1 MLDATGMLVGSK
13 DRMLEEFDLNRIE
26 DIAGAREAIGRLLNL
41 VEELAGENQKLREEN
56 QQQRDE
62 INRLKGEQGQ
72 PSIKPNKKPAAP
84 PKTNYS
90 SERERHK
97 SKGRKKA
104 GKVNQIKID
113 REEVVKVD
121 PAELPLDAQFKGY
134 VAVVVQDIKI
144 TTDNVR
150 FWKEKFYSSGQNK
163 TYLAELPAGYEG
175 QFGPGIKAT
184 TIVLYY
190 AINTSEP
197 KIKEFFEHVGL
208 SISEGQISNLLI
220 KRQAG
225 FHGEKEALYIAGLHS
240 SPWQHSDDTPA
251 RVNGVNEHTH
261 TVCNPLY
268 TVYVT
273 TAKKDRLAVLQAF
286 TNGHA
291 LTFRLNVEAYTWLEQ
306 VNLSAWV
313 RAQLRQL
320 PQDQALPEQVFTALL
335 AEHVPHLGQQHRR
348 AILEAAAV
356 AAYHSQQ
363 EFPLID
369 LLLCDDAPQFK
380 RLTDELALCWVHDG
394 RHYKKLNP
402 LVAHHRHLLAD
413 FLTRYGDYYDDLLT
427 YPLNP
432 SLLEAERL
440 AQAFDTLFS
449 ETTGYDALDDRI
461 AKTKAKKDALLM
473 VLKHPEIPLHNN
485 PAELEGRRRARK
497 RDVSFGPRTEEGKKA
512 WDTFMS
518 LAATAKKL
526 GVSFYQYIHD
536 RVTKTYKI
544 PPFAD
549 LVTQQA
555 PQRQLG
561 ASWDKHG
568 FTPTF

>member
-1 MLDATGMLVGSK
+1 MLEAPGILVGSK

-26 DIAGAREAIGRLLNL
+26 DIAGAREAIVRLLNL
-41 VEELAGENQKLREEN
+41 VEELAGENRKLREEN

-72 PSIKPNKKPAAP
+72 PKIKPNKKPAAP
-84 PKTNYS
+84 AKRNYS
-90 SERERHK
+90 SEPERHK
-97 SKGRKKA
+97 PKGRKKVS
-104 GKVNQIKID
+104 KRNEIKLD

-121 PAELPLDAQFKGY
+121 PVQLPPDAEFKGY
-134 VAVVVQDIKI
+134 EDVIVQDIRI

-150 FWKEKFYSSGQNK
+150 FWKEKFYSPGQHK
-163 TYLAELPAGYEG
+163 TYLAELPAGYDG

-225 FHGEKEALYIAGLHS
+225 FHGEKEALYIAGLRS

-251 RVNGVNEHTH
+251 RVNGVNAYTH

-273 TAKKDRLAVLQAF
+273 TPKKDRLAVLQAF

-291 LTFRLNVEAYTWLEQ
+291 LTFRLNAEAYAWLEP
-306 VNLSAWV
+306 VNLSARV
-313 RAQLRQL
+313 RAELRQL
-320 PQDQALPEQVFTALL
+320 PQDQALTETAFTALL
-335 AEHVPHLGQQHRR
+335 AEHLPPLGEQHRR
-348 AILEAAAV
+348 SILEAAAV

-402 LVAHHRHLLAD
+402 VVAHHRHLLAD
-413 FLTRYGDYYDDLLT
+413 FLTRYWDYYDDLLT

-432 SLLEAERL
+432 TPPEAERL
-440 AQAFDTLFS
+440 SQAFDTLFS
-449 ETTGYDALDDRI
+449 TMTGYDALDDRI

-536 RVTKTYKI
+536 RVTRANNI
-544 PPFAD
+544 PPLAD
-549 LVTQQA
+549 LIAQQA
-555 PQRQLG
+555 QQRQLD
-561 ASWDKHG
+561 ASWEN
-568 FTPTF
+568 T

>member
-1 MLDATGMLVGSK
+1 MLAVTGMLGGSK

-26 DIAGAREAIGRLLNL
+26 DITGAREAIRRLLNL
-41 VEELAGENQKLREEN
+41 VEELAGENRKLREEN

-62 INRLKGEQGQ
+62 INRLKGEQGK
-72 PSIKPNKKPAAP
+72 PTIKPNKKPAASAQ
-84 PKTNYS
+84 TNYS

-97 SKGRKKA
+97 PKGRQKA
-104 GKVNQIKID
+104 GKVSQIKVD

-121 PAELPLDAQFKGY
+121 PAQLPPDAQFKGY
-134 VAVVVQDIKI
+134 EAVVVQDIKI

-150 FWKEKFYSSGQNK
+150 FWKEKFYSPGQQE

-225 FHGEKEALYIAGLHS
+225 FHSEKEQVYIAGLRS
-240 SPWQHSDDTPA
+240 SPWQHSDDTSA

-268 TVYVT
+268 TIYVT
-273 TAKKDRLAVLQAF
+273 TARKDRLAVLQAF

-291 LTFRLNVEAYTWLEQ
+291 LTFRLNAEAYTWLEP
-306 VNLSAWV
+306 VNLSARV
-313 RAQLRQL
+313 LAELRQL
-320 PQDQALPEQVFTALL
+320 PQDQALSEEVFTALL
-335 AEHVPHLGQQHRR
+335 TEHVPRLGEQHRR

-369 LLLCDDAPQFK
+369 LLICDDAPQFK

-402 LVAHHRHLLAD
+402 LVAHHRHLLAG
-413 FLTRYGDYYDDLLT
+413 FLTRYWDYYDDLLT

-432 SLLEAERL
+432 TLPEAERL

-449 ETTGYDALDDRI
+449 ETTGYEALDDRI

-497 RDVSFGPRTEEGKKA
+497 RDVSFGPRTEDGKKA

-536 RVTKTYKI
+536 RVTTTNKI
-544 PPFAD
+544 PHLAD
-549 LVTQQA
+549 LIAQQA
-555 PQRQLG
+555 EQRQLG
-561 ASWDKHG
+561 ASWEN
-568 FTPTF
+568 T

>member
-1 MLDATGMLVGSK
+1 M
-13 DRMLEEFDLNRIE
+13 
-26 DIAGAREAIGRLLNL
+26 
-41 VEELAGENQKLREEN
+41 
-56 QQQRDE
+56 
-62 INRLKGEQGQ
+62 
-72 PSIKPNKKPAAP
+72 
-84 PKTNYS
+84 
-90 SERERHK
+90 
-97 SKGRKKA
+97 
-104 GKVNQIKID
+104 
-113 REEVVKVD
+113 VKVD
-121 PAELPLDAQFKGY
+121 PAQLPADAQFKGY
-134 VAVVVQDIKI
+134 EDVIVQDIKI

-150 FWKEKFYSSGQNK
+150 FWKEKFYSPGQNK
-163 TYLAELPAGYEG
+163 SYLAELPAGYEG

-208 SISEGQISNLLI
+208 SISAGQISNLLI

-225 FHGEKEALYIAGLHS
+225 FHGEKEALYIAGLGS

-273 TAKKDRLAVLQAF
+273 TPKKDRLAVLQAF

-291 LTFRLNVEAYTWLEQ
+291 LTFRLNAEAYSWLDQ
-306 VNLSAWV
+306 VNLSAGV

-320 PQDQALPEQVFTALL
+320 PQDQALTEELFTALL
-335 AEHVPHLGQQHRR
+335 AEHVPRLGEQPRR

-356 AAYHSQQ
+356 AAYHTQQ

-380 RLTDELALCWVHDG
+380 RLTNDLALCWVHDG

-402 LVAHHRHLLAD
+402 LVAHHRHRLAD
-413 FLTRYGDYYDDLLT
+413 FLTRYWNYYDDLLT

-432 SLLEAERL
+432 TPAEAERL

-497 RDVSFGPRTEEGKKA
+497 RDVSFGP
-512 WDTFMS
+512 
-518 LAATAKKL
+518 
-526 GVSFYQYIHD
+526 
-536 RVTKTYKI
+536 
-544 PPFAD
+544 
-549 LVTQQA
+549 A
-555 PQRQLG
+555 PQRAKKPG
-561 ASWDKHG
+561 
-568 FTPTF
+568 TPSCL

>member
-1 MLDATGMLVGSK
+1 MLDAAGMVIGSK
-13 DRMLEEFDLNRIE
+13 DKMLEDFDLNRIE
-26 DIAGAREAIGRLLNL
+26 DIAGAREAIKRLLNL
-41 VEELAGENQKLREEN
+41 VEELAGENRKLREEN

-62 INRLKGEQGQ
+62 INRLKGEQGK
-72 PSIKPNKKPAAP
+72 PSLKPNKKPAVSS
-84 PKTNYS
+84 KTNYS

-97 SKGRKKA
+97 AKGRKKA
-104 GKVNQIKID
+104 RKVSQIKID

-121 PAELPLDAQFKGY
+121 LAQLPPDAQFKGY
-134 VAVVVQDIKI
+134 EAVVVQDLKLA
-144 TTDNVR
+144 TDNVR
-150 FWKEKFYSSGQNK
+150 FWKEKFYSPGQK
-163 TYLAELPAGYEG
+163 ETYLAELPAGYEG
-175 QFGPGIKAT
+175 QFGPGLKAM

-225 FHGEKEALYIAGLHS
+225 FHAEKEGVCIAGLGS

-251 RVNGVNEHTH
+251 RVNGVNEQTH

-286 TNGHA
+286 TNGHP
-291 LTFRLNVEAYTWLEQ
+291 LTFRLNAEAYAWLEQ
-306 VNLSAWV
+306 INLPIRV
-313 RAQLRQL
+313 RAQLQKL
-320 PQDQALPEQVFTALL
+320 PQDQDLAEEAFSALL
-335 AEHVPHLGQQHRR
+335 TEHIPHLGEQHRR

-356 AAYHSQQ
+356 AAYHHQQ
-363 EFPLID
+363 QFPLID
-369 LLLCDDAPQFK
+369 LLICDDAPQFK

-402 LVAHHRHLLAD
+402 LLAHHRQLLAD
-413 FLTRYGDYYDDLLT
+413 FLTRYWDYYDDLLS
-427 YPLNP
+427 YPRHP
-432 SLLEAERL
+432 SPVEAERL
-440 AQAFDTLFS
+440 TQAFETLFS
-449 ETTGYDALDDRI
+449 TTTGYAALDDRI

-497 RDVSFGPRTEEGKKA
+497 RDVSFGPRTEDGKKA

-536 RVTKTYKI
+536 RVTKTYHI
-544 PPFAD
+544 PPLAD
-549 LVTQQA
+549 LIIQQA
-555 PQRQLG
+555 EQRQLG
-561 ASWDKHG
+561 ASWNKHG

>member
-1 MLDATGMLVGSK
+1 MLDATGMFVGSK
-13 DRMLEEFDLNRIE
+13 IRMLEEFDLNRIE

-41 VEELAGENQKLREEN
+41 VEELAGENRRLREEN
-56 QQQRDE
+56 QQQRDA

-72 PSIKPNKKPAAP
+72 PAIKPNKKPAVSA
-84 PKTNYS
+84 KTNYS

-97 SKGRKKA
+97 SQGRKKG
-104 GKVNQIKID
+104 GKVSQIKID

-121 PAELPLDAQFKGY
+121 PAQLPPDAEFKGY
-134 VAVVVQDIKI
+134 EGVIVQDIKL

-150 FWKEKFYSSGQNK
+150 FWKEKFYSAAQNK
-163 TYLAELPAGYEG
+163 SYLAELPAGYEG

-197 KIKEFFEHVGL
+197 KIKEFFAHVGL

-225 FHGEKEALYIAGLHS
+225 FHQEKEALYIAGLRS

-286 TNGHA
+286 TNGQP
-291 LTFRLNVEAYTWLEQ
+291 LTFRLNAEAYAWLDPIP
-306 VNLSAWV
+306 LSARV
-313 RAQLRQL
+313 VAELRQL
-320 PQDQALPEQVFTALL
+320 PQDQALTEAVFTALL
-335 AEHVPHLGQQHRR
+335 AEHLPQLGEQHRR
-348 AILEAAAV
+348 SILEAAAV
-356 AAYHSQQ
+356 AAYHTQQ

-369 LLLCDDAPQFK
+369 LLICDDAPQFK
-380 RLTDELALCWVHDG
+380 RLTNQLALCWVHDG

-402 LVAHHRHLLAD
+402 LLAHHRHLLAD
-413 FLTRYGDYYDDLLT
+413 FLTRYWDYYDDLLT

-432 SLLEAERL
+432 TLPQAERL
-440 AQAFDTLFS
+440 AQAFETLFS
-449 ETTGYDALDDRI
+449 ETTGYVALDDRI

-473 VLKHPEIPLHNN
+473 ILKHPEIPLHNN

-497 RDVSFGPRTEEGKKA
+497 RDVSFGPRTEDGKKA

-536 RVTKTYKI
+536 RVTKTDTI
-544 PPFAD
+544 PPLAD

-555 PQRQLG
+555 EQCQLG
-561 ASWDKHG
+561 ASWDRHG

>member
-1 MLDATGMLVGSK
+1 MLDAVGLVRGNK
-13 DRMLEEFDLNRIE
+13 DKMLEDFDLNRIE
-26 DIAGAREAIGRLLNL
+26 DIAGAREAIKRLLNL
-41 VEELAGENQKLREEN
+41 VEALAGENRKLREEN

-62 INRLKGEQGQ
+62 INRLKGEQGK
-72 PSIKPNKKPAAP
+72 PTIKANKKATVA

-104 GKVNQIKID
+104 DKVSRIKID

-121 PAELPLDAQFKGY
+121 PAQLPRDAEFKGY
-134 VAVVVQDIKI
+134 EAVVVQDIKI
-144 TTDNVR
+144 TTDNVC
-150 FWKEKFYSSGQNK
+150 FWKEKFYSSGQQK
-163 TYLAELPAGYEG
+163 SYLAELPAGYEG

-208 SISEGQISNLLI
+208 AISEGQISNLLI
-220 KRQAG
+220 KRQAD
-225 FHGEKEALYIAGLHS
+225 FHDEKEALYIAGLGS
-240 SPWQHSDDTPA
+240 SPWQHSDDTSA

-286 TNGHA
+286 TNGHP
-291 LTFRLNVEAYTWLEQ
+291 LTFRLNAEAYTWLEQ

-313 RAQLRQL
+313 RTQLQQL
-320 PQDQALPEQVFTALL
+320 PQDQALTEQAFSALL
-335 AEHVPHLGQQHRR
+335 TEHVPHLGEQHRR

-369 LLLCDDAPQFK
+369 LLICDDAPQFK
-380 RLTDELALCWVHDG
+380 RLTGQLALCWVHDG

-402 LVAHHRHLLAD
+402 LVAPHRHLLAD
-413 FLTRYGDYYDDLLT
+413 FLTRYWDYYDHLLA
-427 YPLNP
+427 YPLHP
-432 SLLEAERL
+432 TPTEAERL
-440 AQAFDTLFS
+440 TQAFETLFS

-485 PAELEGRRRARK
+485 PVELEGRRRARK
-497 RDVSFGPRTEEGKKA
+497 RDVSFGPRTEDGKKA

-526 GVSFYQYIHD
+526 EVSFYQYIHD

-544 PPFAD
+544 PPLAD
-549 LVTQQA
+549 LIIQQA
-555 PQRQLG
+555 QLRQLG
-561 ASWDKHG
+561 ASWNNHEV
-568 FTPTF
+568 TPTF

>member
-1 MLDATGMLVGSK
+1 MLAVTGMLGGNK

-26 DIAGAREAIGRLLNL
+26 DITGAREAIGWLLNL
-41 VEELAGENQKLREEN
+41 VEELAGENRKLREEN

-62 INRLKGEQGQ
+62 INRLKGEQGK

-84 PKTNYS
+84 GQTNNS
-90 SERERHK
+90 SEQERHK
-97 SKGRKKA
+97 PKGRQ
-104 GKVNQIKID
+104 KVSKVSQIKID

-121 PAELPLDAQFKGY
+121 PAQLPPDAEFKGY
-134 VAVVVQDIKI
+134 EAVVVQDIKI

-150 FWKEKFYSSGQNK
+150 FWKEKFYSSAQQE

-220 KRQAG
+220 KRHEG
-225 FHGEKEALYIAGLHS
+225 FHREKEEVYIAGLRR

-261 TVCNPLY
+261 TVCNPRY

-273 TAKKDRLAVLQAF
+273 TAKKDRLALLQAF
-286 TNGHA
+286 TTGHA
-291 LTFRLNVEAYTWLEQ
+291 LTFRLNAEAYTWLEPI
-306 VNLSAWV
+306 NLSGRVLAG
-313 RAQLRQL
+313 RRQL
-320 PQDQALPEQVFTALL
+320 PQDQAWPEEVFTTLL
-335 AEHVPHLGQQHRR
+335 AEHVPRLGAQHRPT
-348 AILEAAAV
+348 ILEAAAV

-413 FLTRYGDYYDDLLT
+413 FLTRYWDYYDALLT
-427 YPLNP
+427 YPLHP
-432 SLLEAERL
+432 TLPEADRL
-440 AQAFDTLFS
+440 AHAFDTLFS
-449 ETTGYDALDDRI
+449 ETTGYEALDDRI

-485 PAELEGRRRARK
+485 PAELEGRHRARN
-497 RDVSFGPRTEEGKKA
+497 RDVSFGPRTEDGKKA
-512 WDTFMS
+512 WDTFLS
-518 LAATAKKL
+518 LAATTKKR

-536 RVTKTYKI
+536 RVTTANKI
-544 PPFAD
+544 PHLAD
-549 LVTQQA
+549 LIAQQA
-555 PQRQLG
+555 EQRQLG
-561 ASWDKHG
+561 ASWDN
-568 FTPTF
+568 T

>member
-1 MLDATGMLVGSK
+1 MLDAAGMGTGSK
-13 DRMLEEFDLNRIE
+13 DKMLEDFDLNRIE

-41 VEELAGENQKLREEN
+41 VEELAGENRRLRDEN

-62 INRLKGEQGQ
+62 INRLKGEQGK
-72 PSIKPNKKPAAP
+72 PSIKPNKKPAVPAQA
-84 PKTNYS
+84 NYS

-97 SKGRKKA
+97 AKGRKKA
-104 GKVNQIKID
+104 SKVSQIKID

-121 PAELPLDAQFKGY
+121 PAQLPPDAQFKGY
-134 VAVVVQDIKI
+134 EDVIVQDIKL

-150 FWKEKFYSSGQNK
+150 FWKEKFYSSGQKK

-197 KIKEFFEHVGL
+197 KIKEFFEYVGV
-208 SISEGQISNLLI
+208 SISEGHISNLLV
-220 KRQAG
+220 KRQNG
-225 FHGEKEALYIAGLHS
+225 FHDEKEALYIAGLRS

-286 TNGHA
+286 TNGHP
-291 LTFRLNVEAYTWLEQ
+291 LTFRLNAEAYTWLEQ
-306 VNLSAWV
+306 VNLSAGV
-313 RAQLRQL
+313 RTQLRQL
-320 PQDQALPEQVFTALL
+320 PQDQTLSEAVFTSLL
-335 AEHVPHLGQQHRR
+335 VEHLPPVGEQHRR

-356 AAYHSQQ
+356 AAYHRQQ
-363 EFPLID
+363 EFPLLD
-369 LLLCDDAPQFK
+369 LLICDDAPQFK

-402 LVAHHRHLLAD
+402 LVAHHRHLVAD
-413 FLTRYGDYYDDLLT
+413 FLTRYWDYYDDLLS

-432 SLLEAERL
+432 TLPEADRL
-440 AQAFDTLFS
+440 TQAFETLFS
-449 ETTGYDALDDRI
+449 EKTGYEALDDRI

-497 RDVSFGPRTEEGKKA
+497 RDVSFGPRTEDGKKA
-512 WDTFMS
+512 WDTFLS

-536 RVTKTYKI
+536 RVTKTYHI
-544 PPFAD
+544 PPLAD

-555 PQRQLG
+555 EQRQLG
-561 ASWDKHG
+561 ASWAKHG

>member
-1 MLDATGMLVGSK
+1 
-13 DRMLEEFDLNRIE
+13 MLEDFDLNRIQ
-26 DIAGAREAIGRLLNL
+26 DITGAQEAILRLLNL
-41 VEELAGENQKLREEN
+41 VEELAGENRKLRAEN

-72 PSIKPNKKPAAP
+72 PRLKPNKKPAAP
-84 PKTNYS
+84 PQANYS
-90 SERERHK
+90 SEGERHQ
-97 SKGRKKA
+97 SKGRQKA
-104 GKVNQIKID
+104 CKVSQIKID

-121 PAELPLDAQFKGY
+121 PAQLPPDAQFKGY
-134 VAVVVQDIKI
+134 EEVVVQDIKI

-150 FWKEKFYSSGQNK
+150 FWKEKFYSSGQHK

-208 SISEGQISNLLI
+208 SLSAGQISNLLL
-220 KRQAG
+220 KRQDG
-225 FHGEKEALYIAGLHS
+225 FHDEKEALYIAGLRS

-273 TAKKDRLAVLQAF
+273 TPKKDRLAVLQAF

-291 LTFRLNVEAYTWLEQ
+291 LTFRLNAEAYSWLAA
-306 VNLSAWV
+306 VNLSSRV
-313 RAQLRQL
+313 LAQLRQL
-320 PQDQALPEQVFTALL
+320 PSDQDWTETAFTALL
-335 AEHVPHLGQQHRR
+335 TEHVPELGAQQRR
-348 AILEAAAV
+348 SILEAAAV
-356 AAYHSQQ
+356 AAYHHQQ
-363 EFPLID
+363 AFPLID

-380 RLTDELALCWVHDG
+380 RLTEELALCWVHDG

-402 LVAHHRHLLAD
+402 VVALHRQQAAD
-413 FLTRYGDYYDDLLT
+413 FLTRYWNYYNDLLT

-432 SLLEAERL
+432 SP
-440 AQAFDTLFS
+440 AQADRLTQAFETLFA

-485 PAELEGRRRARK
+485 PAELEGRRRVRK

-526 GVSFYQYIHD
+526 KVSFYQYIHD
-536 RVTKTYKI
+536 RVTQTNTI
-544 PPFAD
+544 PQLAD
-549 LVTQQA
+549 LISQQA
-555 PQRQLG
+555 QQHQLG
-561 ASWDKHG
+561 ASWVKHG

>member
-1 MLDATGMLVGSK
+1 MLDRTGRLGGSQ
-13 DRMLEEFDLNRIE
+13 DSMLEDFDLKRIE

-41 VEELAGENQKLREEN
+41 VEELAGENRELREEN
-56 QQQRDE
+56 QQLGDE
-62 INRLKGEQGQ
+62 INRLKGEQGK
-72 PSIKPNKKPAAP
+72 PTIKPNKKATAP
-84 PKTNYS
+84 VQTNYS

-97 SKGRKKA
+97 AKDRKKA
-104 GKVNQIKID
+104 DKVSRIKID

-121 PAELPLDAQFKGY
+121 PAQLPPDAQFKGY
-134 VAVVVQDIKI
+134 VKVVVQDIKI

-150 FWKEKFYSSGQNK
+150 FWKEKYYSSGQNK
-163 TYLAELPAGYEG
+163 SYLAELPAGYEG

-197 KIKEFFEHVGL
+197 KIKEFFDHVGL
-208 SISEGQISNLLI
+208 SISAGQISNLLI
-220 KRQAG
+220 KRQDS
-225 FHGEKEALYIAGLHS
+225 FHDEKEALYIAGLGS

-273 TAKKDRLAVLQAF
+273 TPKKDRLAVLQAF
-286 TNGHA
+286 TNGQP
-291 LTFRLNVEAYTWLEQ
+291 LTFRLNAEALTWLEALP
-306 VNLSAWV
+306 LSARVW
-313 RAQLRQL
+313 AELRQL
-320 PQDQALPEQVFTALL
+320 PPDQAWSETAFTAWL
-335 AEHVPHLGQQHRR
+335 AEHLPQLGEQHRH

-356 AAYHSQQ
+356 AGYHSQQ

-380 RLTDELALCWVHDG
+380 RLTNELALCWVHAG

-402 LVAHHRHLLAD
+402 VVAPHRDLLAD
-413 FLTRYGDYYDDLLT
+413 FLTRYWDYYDNLLT
-427 YPLNP
+427 YPFHP
-432 SLLEAERL
+432 TPPEAERL
-440 AQAFDTLFS
+440 TQAFDNLFA
-449 ETTGYDALDDRI
+449 ETTGYAALDDRI
-461 AKTKAKKDALLM
+461 AKTKAKKDTLLM

-497 RDVSFGPRTEEGKKA
+497 RDVSFGPRTEDGKKA
-512 WDTFMS
+512 WDTFLS

-536 RVTKTYKI
+536 RLTTANII
-544 PPFAD
+544 PPFAN
-549 LVTQQA
+549 LIAQQA
-555 PQRQLG
+555 QQRQLG
-561 ASWDKHG
+561 ASWEN
-568 FTPTF
+568 T

>member
-1 MLDATGMLVGSK
+1 MLDTTEMLGGDQAS
-13 DRMLEEFDLNRIE
+13 MLEEIDLDRIE
-26 DIAGAREAIGRLLNL
+26 DIAGAREAIRRLLNL
-41 VEELAGENQKLREEN
+41 VEELAGENRKLREEN
-56 QQQRDE
+56 QQLGDE
-62 INRLKGEQGQ
+62 INRLKGEQGK
-72 PSIKPNKKPAAP
+72 PTIKPSKKATAP
-84 PKTNYS
+84 PQTNYS

-97 SKGRKKA
+97 PKERKKA
-104 GKVNQIKID
+104 DKVSQIKID

-121 PAELPLDAQFKGY
+121 PAELPADAEFKGY
-134 VAVVVQDIKI
+134 VDVVVQDIKI

-150 FWKEKFYSSGQNK
+150 FWKEKYYSAGQNK
-163 TYLAELPAGYEG
+163 SYLAELPAGYEG
-175 QFGPGIKAT
+175 QFGPGLKAT

-208 SISEGQISNLLI
+208 SMSAGQISKLLI
-220 KRQAG
+220 KHQDR
-225 FHGEKEALYIAGLHS
+225 FHGEKEALYIAGLRS

-273 TAKKDRLAVLQAF
+273 TPKKDRLAVLQAF
-286 TNGHA
+286 TNGHP
-291 LTFRLNVEAYTWLEQ
+291 LTFRLNAEALTWLAPL
-306 VNLSAWV
+306 NLSARVW
-313 RAQLRQL
+313 AELRQL
-320 PQDQALPEQVFTALL
+320 PQDQAWSETAFTAWLR
-335 AEHVPHLGQQHRR
+335 EHLPQLGEQHRR

-356 AAYHSQQ
+356 AGYHCQQ

-394 RHYKKLNP
+394 RHYKKLTP
-402 LVAHHRHLLAD
+402 VVAHHRHWLAD
-413 FLTRYGDYYDDLLT
+413 FLTRYWDYYDDLLT
-427 YPLNP
+427 YPLHP
-432 SLLEAERL
+432 TAAEADRL
-440 AQAFDTLFS
+440 TQAFETLFS
-449 ETTGYDALDDRI
+449 ITTGYDALDDRI
-461 AKTKAKKDALLM
+461 AKTKAKQDALLM

-497 RDVSFGPRTEEGKKA
+497 RDVSFGPRTEDGKKA
-512 WDTFMS
+512 WDTFLS

-536 RVTKTYKI
+536 RVTTANKI
-544 PPFAD
+544 PPLAD
-549 LVTQQA
+549 LIAQQA
-555 PQRQLG
+555 QQRQLG
-561 ASWDKHG
+561 ASWEN
-568 FTPTF
+568 T